1 MTQDNLEDV
10 KGEKA
15 RLEEDLRRRVVLCD
29 MVFVCSKRFFD
40 LLKRLVVCS
49 VTVIKKKKLKALK
62 QGLFPIESRKG
73 N

>member
-29 MVFVCSKRFFD
+29 MEFVCGKRFLD
-40 LLKRLVVCS
+40 LL
-49 VTVIKKKKLKALK
+49 
-62 QGLFPIESRKG
+62 
-73 N
+73 

>member
-15 RLEEDLRRRVVLCD
+15 RLEDDLRRRVVLCD
-29 MVFVCSKRFFD
+29 MVFMCGKRFIN

-49 VTVIKKKKLKALK
+49 VTMKTKKKLKALH
-62 QGLFPIESRKG
+62 
-73 N
+73 